1 MVYSPLSFVIEPV
14 KNPVDSFLTWIVAPI
29 TDSPLLSTT
38 VPVIMACVPCANRR
52 AGKQLK
58 NNKQASNLQ
67 VMRLLNI
74 LITIFLKLNLNIFYG
89 AKVSVPF
96 CKEITSVCR
105 FK

>member
-29 TDSPLLSTT
+29 TDSPLLSMT
-38 VPVIMACVPCANRR
+38 VPVIIACVPCADKR

-58 NNKQASNLQ
+58 NNKQASSLH
-67 VMRLLNI
+67 VSLLNI
-74 LITIFLKLNLNIFYG
+74 LIIIFLKLNLNIFYG
-89 AKVSVPF
+89 AKVNVRF